1 MRCPGLLHVVLAV
14 ESRVP
19 AASRCHCYHTS
30 KGVQGRDM
38 ESEERVER
46 ADKMVSCDLFSAHG
60 PLIIPLCCRR
70 RPGWVSST
78 CLDHASVLQRAT

>member
-46 ADKMVSCDLFSAHG
+46 ADKMVSCDRLQCARPAHHSAM
-60 PLIIPLCCRR
+60 
-70 RPGWVSST
+70 
-78 CLDHASVLQRAT
+78 LQTTARVGEQHLP